1 MSRSN
6 VGTEM
11 VPKTGDSGALVKA
24 LWTLLDPQQR
34 TSLRDFTEHPMREV
48 EQRFAALGNERDGL
62 AMERQSLEERLSRAN
77 IHIAV
82 SHETSKELA
91 ELKLQIRKL
100 SEQNSKYRSIIL
112 QGSIDNTELPDDQIH
127 NRFVELR
134 GDVQRIVHKYY
145 SAQGHVKLSKNNNR
159 HFEEQKRFR
168 DDLTGLQS
176 ESLQRY
182 CLRAKLFDLLD
193 EMLLSA
199 RSFGVGEWEE
209 ALGKFEK
216 ALHKSKSTSPVDL
229 AEWRSRTIDCGDWLE
244 QKSQWPGDT
253 CQEILHFLEPQL
265 STTASKDLLNKSM
278 RDLCDKAYSLSLLM
292 RRNKK
297 ATFKTESYKDYT
309 VVTSAIEAKINC
321 QVFDGRSESDIV
333 GSKIEMTIFGGLVKK
348 PDLSSEAT
356 VVLEKSHVPARLY
369 GGSGSPCSLF
379 CAVMNAFWKALAMPT
394 NSDSA
399 SLSSISITP

>member
-1 MSRSN
+1 
-6 VGTEM
+6 
-11 VPKTGDSGALVKA
+11 
-24 LWTLLDPQQR
+24 
-34 TSLRDFTEHPMREV
+34 MREV

-216 ALHKSKSTSPVDL
+216 ALHKSKS
-229 AEWRSRTIDCGDWLE
+229 SRYPSRI
-244 QKSQWPGDT
+244 
-253 CQEILHFLEPQL
+253 
-265 STTASKDLLNKSM
+265 
-278 RDLCDKAYSLSLLM
+278 
-292 RRNKK
+292 
-297 ATFKTESYKDYT
+297 
-309 VVTSAIEAKINC
+309 
-321 QVFDGRSESDIV
+321 
-333 GSKIEMTIFGGLVKK
+333 
-348 PDLSSEAT
+348 
-356 VVLEKSHVPARLY
+356 
-369 GGSGSPCSLF
+369 
-379 CAVMNAFWKALAMPT
+379 
-394 NSDSA
+394 
-399 SLSSISITP
+399 